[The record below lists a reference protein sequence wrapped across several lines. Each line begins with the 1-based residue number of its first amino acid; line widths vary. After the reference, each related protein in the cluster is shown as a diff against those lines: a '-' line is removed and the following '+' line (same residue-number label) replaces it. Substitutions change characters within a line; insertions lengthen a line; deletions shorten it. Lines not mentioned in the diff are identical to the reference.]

1 MRRMDMEHK
10 MFRGPRTSIVRRPLV
25 LRTGAAVA
33 CVVVAGL
40 GAACSSS
47 SPASSST
54 STSSSSVTSTTT
66 GGALSDSAVRSLQT
80 ALTKVGCYHG
90 SIDGSIG
97 PQTTQAIRSFQ
108 AASHLAVD
116 GVYGPDTEGQLLA
129 ATRIGV
135 RVCVAT
141 PASTTTSTAATTTTV
156 ATAASAPCTTAAISA
171 ALASGETVNTVTC
184 GNGWAAGS
192 WTNSMYTAAY
202 LLRSSNG
209 VWVQPPANACANPTG
224 LGIPTA
230 VLDVS
235 PCKVS

>member
-1 MRRMDMEHK
+1 MRRMEAEQRAHGAPRAGTG
-10 MFRGPRTSIVRRPLV
+10 RGRIVHRT
-25 LRTGAAVA
+25 AAVLA
-33 CVVVAGL
+33 CVVVATL
-40 GAACSSS
+40 VAACSSS
-47 SPASSST
+47 SSPPSSST
-54 STSSSSVTSTTT
+54 PSTSATSTTS
-66 GGALSDSAVRSLQT
+66 GGALSASAIRSLQT
-80 ALTKVGCYHG
+80 DLTKVGCYHG

-97 PQTTQAIRSFQ
+97 PQTTQAIRNFQ

-129 ATRIGV
+129 ATRIDV
-135 RVCVAT
+135 RVCAT
-141 PASTTTSTAATTTTV
+141 TTASTTTSTSTTTTTV
-156 ATAASAPCTTAAISA
+156 ATAASAPCTRAAISA
-171 ALASGETVNTVTC
+171 ALEPGETLNTLTC

-209 VWVQPPANACANPTG
+209 VWVQPPANACANPTA
-224 LGIPTA
+224 LGIPAA

>member
-1 MRRMDMEHK
+1 MRRVTMEH
-10 MFRGPRTSIVRRPLV
+10 RSRT
-25 LRTGAAVA
+25 AAAFVCLA
-33 CVVVAGL
+33 VAGL
-40 GAACSSS
+40 AAACSSS
-47 SPASSST
+47 SSPPSSST
-54 STSSSSVTSTTT
+54 TSTSATSTTS
-66 GGALSDSAVRSLQT
+66 GGALSASVIRSLQT
-80 ALTKVGCYHG
+80 DLTTVGCYHG

-97 PQTTQAIRSFQ
+97 PQTTQAIRNFQ

-129 ATRIGV
+129 ATRRGV
-135 RVCVAT
+135 RVCT
-141 PASTTTSTAATTTTV
+141 SSPSTTTSTAATTTTV

-171 ALASGETVNTVTC
+171 ALAPGETLNTLTC

-209 VWVQPPANACANPTG
+209 VWVQPPANACANPTA

>member
-1 MRRMDMEHK
+1 
-10 MFRGPRTSIVRRPLV
+10 
-25 LRTGAAVA
+25 
-33 CVVVAGL
+33 
-40 GAACSSS
+40 
-47 SPASSST
+47 
-54 STSSSSVTSTTT
+54 
-66 GGALSDSAVRSLQT
+66 
-80 ALTKVGCYHG
+80 VGCYHG

-97 PQTTQAIRSFQ
+97 PQTTQAIRNFQ

-129 ATRIGV
+129 ATRIDV
-135 RVCVAT
+135 RVCAT
-141 PASTTTSTAATTTTV
+141 TTASTTTSTSTTTTTV
-156 ATAASAPCTTAAISA
+156 ATAASAPCTRAAISA
-171 ALASGETVNTVTC
+171 ALEPGETLNTLTC

-209 VWVQPPANACANPTG
+209 VWVQPPANACANPTA
-224 LGIPTA
+224 LGIPAA